1 MYYGWTGNFLR
12 VDLSQKKVIQE
23 KLDSEVARNYLGGR
37 GLGIYF
43 LSTELDPACN
53 PLSPE
58 NMLIL
63 ATGPLTGT
71 QAPTA
76 ARAMVTTKSPLT

>member
-1 MYYGWTGNFLR
+1 VLQLFNDGF
-12 VDLSQKKVIQE
+12 Q
-23 KLDSEVARNYLGGR
+23 ARNYLGGR

-63 ATGPLTGT
+63 ATGPLTET
-71 QAPTA
+71 RAPTA